1 MHTEKKKFPMFLWYH
16 GLKIYLIPLHPRL
29 YKRKKME
36 DERSDRIKKKERV

>member
-1 MHTEKKKFPMFLWYH
+1 MTVLRWTTTRYH

-36 DERSDRIKKKERV
+36 DERSDRIKKKKRV